1 VIIDIT
7 KSGYRKGYLPREGV
21 GVFHPFFATAN
32 AAFRRDALLEA
43 GGFDPRCAT
52 GEDIDLSIR
61 IAAAGRELWFE
72 PSARVTHHHRSTL
85 RGLLRQ
91 WFGYGLGHAY
101 LFRKHSPRRRLELYR
116 YDLSER
122 NPSPFG
128 IRRVASLPFPV
139 HGMVFLSSYHGMH
152 AGAGAAAAAFVAGWT
167 AAGWIAAAAAAAC
180 AAWYFGIRFDPRRP
194 VRSVALSGIRWLA
207 DAAYVLGGLLGG
219 LREGVLYVEATRT
232 RRRPSAGRG
241 PAPATAGGGP
251 AGDGR
256 GRGAGGT
263 RAPARADR
271 RPS

>member
-1 VIIDIT
+1 M
-7 KSGYRKGYLPREGV
+7 

-32 AAFRRDALLEA
+32 AAFRREALA
-43 GGFDPRCAT
+43 RSGGFDRRCAT

-61 IAAAGRELWFE
+61 LAATGWELWFE

-116 YDLSER
+116 YDLSEG

-152 AGAGAAAAAFVAGWT
+152 AGALAAAGAFVLGAPT
-167 AAGWIAAAAAAAC
+167 LGWIAAAAAAAC
-180 AAWYFGIRFDPRRP
+180 AAWYFGIRFDLRRP
-194 VRSVALSGIRWLA
+194 ARSVALSGIRWLA
-207 DAAYVLGGLLGG
+207 DAAYVLGGLVGG
-219 LREGVLYVEATRT
+219 LREGMLYVEATRT
-232 RRRPSAGRG
+232 RRHPRLARSRSQAGARTVPGPS
-241 PAPATAGGGP
+241 GG
-251 AGDGR
+251 
-256 GRGAGGT
+256 
-263 RAPARADR
+263 
-271 RPS
+271 